1 MTDEPRTPP
10 LDDPAATRLGRF
22 AIDAEV
28 PAAARAV
35 AARAFLDTAGV
46 TLAGSTEPVARI
58 VQALAGEEGGH
69 PCCQVLGT
77 PFRTGAALAALANGA
92 AAHALD
98 YDDMCFVS
106 LAHPSAALVPAAFAA
121 GELAGASGADVLDAH
136 VVGFEIECAL
146 GRVMNPRHYTQ
157 GWHCTSTIGTLGA
170 AAAAARLLRLDAE
183 AAGRALAIAASGA
196 AGLKENFGTMTK
208 PLHAGDAARS
218 GVVAALLA
226 RGGLTASARAID
238 GPQGMLVAM
247 AAERRD
253 TSGPLADLGRRWE
266 ILETGISV
274 KLYPSCAGTHPAL
287 DAVLDLRERHAIAA
301 AEVDAVD
308 VVVDEVTP
316 TILIYDRPAT
326 GLEGKFSLHFC
337 VAAALVFGKV
347 GLDTFEAGPLR
358 DPAVARLMARV
369 TMRPDPEIGR
379 GRPALTEA
387 RVSIRLAGGRE
398 VTARASGA
406 RGQHDRP
413 ASDEE
418 LARKFED
425 CAGRAL
431 DAPAVAR
438 AFEALRG
445 IESIDDIR
453 ELTALMSW
461 PACLPRE

>member
-1 MTDEPRTPP
+1 MTDETRTLA
-10 LDDPAATRLGRF
+10 LDEPAVTRLARF
-22 AIDAEV
+22 AADAEV
-28 PAAARAV
+28 PAAARAA

-46 TLAGSTEPVARI
+46 MLAGSTEPVARI
-58 VQALAGEEGGH
+58 VQALAAEEGGH

-77 PFRTGAALAALANGA
+77 PDRTGAALAALANGA

-106 LAHPSAALVPAAFAA
+106 LAHPSAALVPAALAA
-121 GELAGASGADVLDAH
+121 GELAGASGAAVLDAY
-136 VVGFEIECAL
+136 VVGFEVECAL

-157 GWHCTSTIGTLGA
+157 GWHCTSTLGALGA
-170 AAAAARLLRLDAE
+170 AAAAARLLGLDAE

-238 GPQGMLVAM
+238 GPQGLFVAM

-253 TSGPLADLGRRWE
+253 ASRPLAELGQRWE

-274 KLYPSCAGTHPAL
+274 KLYPSCAGTHPTL
-287 DAVLDLRERHAIAA
+287 DAVLDLRVRHGIAA
-301 AEVDAVD
+301 GEVDRVD

-316 TILIYDRPAT
+316 TILIHERPAT

-347 GLDTFEAGPLR
+347 GLDTFGAGPLQ
-358 DPAVARLMARV
+358 DPAVGRLMARV

-379 GRPALTEA
+379 GRPALTQA
-387 RVSIRLAGGRE
+387 QVSIRLADGRE
-398 VTARASGA
+398 VTARADGA
-406 RGQHDRP
+406 RGYPDRP
-413 ASDEE
+413 ASAEA

-425 CAGRAL
+425 CARRAL

-438 AFEALRG
+438 AFEALQR
-445 IESIDDIR
+445 IESADDIR
-453 ELTALMSW
+453 ELTASMSR
-461 PACLPRE
+461 PA